1 MPVEIR
7 ISQKGTNF
15 AALKR
20 NADQLSK
27 KTLAVGVLPSA
38 GKDKDTG
45 ADLVD
50 IATWNEYGTSRIP
63 ERPFMRIAESKNSE
77 SWLKL
82 AEGVAEK
89 IVEGKFSEEQGM
101 ELIGNRMVGD
111 IQKVIG
117 DKSQLAPNAPS
128 TIKRKKSDA
137 PLIDTGNLRQSI
149 SFEVR

>member
-20 NADQLSK
+20 NAEQLSQK
-27 KTLAVGVLPSA
+27 ALAVGVLPTA

-45 ADLVD
+45 ADLID

-63 ERPFMRIAESKNSE
+63 QRPFMRTAEKQNGE
-77 SWLKL
+77 QWLSL

-89 IVEGKFSEEQGM
+89 IIEGKFAEEQGL
-101 ELIGNRMVGD
+101 EIIGNRMVGD

-117 DKSQLAPNAPS
+117 DRSLLAPNAPS
-128 TIKRKKSDA
+128 TIKRKGSDA
-137 PLIDTGNLRQSI
+137 PLIDSGNLRQSI